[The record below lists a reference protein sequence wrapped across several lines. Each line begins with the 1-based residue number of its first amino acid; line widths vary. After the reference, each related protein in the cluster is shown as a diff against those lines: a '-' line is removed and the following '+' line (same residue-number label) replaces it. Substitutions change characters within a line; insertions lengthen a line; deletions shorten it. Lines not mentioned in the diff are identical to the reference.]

1 MTDTEEIMNQNN
13 SKKYISEANFDIL
26 KKKVEEAKNMKVSYF
41 YNQENTQNF
50 EEEDF
55 LDQEFLQKDKFEDI
69 S

>member
-41 YNQENTQNF
+41 YNQENT
-50 EEEDF
+50 
-55 LDQEFLQKDKFEDI
+55 
-69 S
+69 